1 MRLKGVVIEHR
12 DFEPLIKT
20 YDRKEALFYLDPPYV
35 GTEKYYHVSFGIEDH
50 QRLAELLKG
59 IKGRFILSYNDD
71 PLIRE
76 LYAWCSMEMIIR
88 SNTLAGTNKN
98 HVPFAELIIKNF

>member
-1 MRLKGVVIEHR
+1 MIEHR

-35 GTEKYYHVSFGIEDH
+35 GTEKYYSVDFGTEDH
-50 QRLAELLKG
+50 QRLAELLKN

-71 PLIRE
+71 AFIRQ
-76 LYAWCSMEMIIR
+76 LYAWCSVEMIIR
-88 SNTLAGTNKN
+88 NNTLAGNSDN
-98 HVPFAELIIKNF
+98 RVPFAELIIKNF